1 MIWLG
6 ETRPRNENGEEKPG
20 FQCGVVVESWIAE
33 KISRVGVLMAD
44 RETSGG
50 DGLQKKKF
58 SNSLDDCSV
67 YITLIGLESLYIL
80 QG

>member
-1 MIWLG
+1 
-6 ETRPRNENGEEKPG
+6 
-20 FQCGVVVESWIAE
+20 
-33 KISRVGVLMAD
+33 MAD

-58 SNSLDDCSV
+58 SNSLEDCSV
-67 YITLIGLESLYIL
+67 YITFIGSESLYIL

>member
-1 MIWLG
+1 
-6 ETRPRNENGEEKPG
+6 
-20 FQCGVVVESWIAE
+20 
-33 KISRVGVLMAD
+33 MAD
-44 RETSGG
+44 REISGG